1 MAPGIL
7 LAVASFGFFS
17 GMDVLV
23 KLLSARYAVPQ
34 IIFFNCIFSLMPI
47 LVYAA
52 ATGGIIDNVRTRR
65 FGMHL
70 LRSCIG
76 VVGGISAFY
85 AYSRMPLA
93 DAYALAFAAPLFIT
107 ALSVPILKEQVGWRR
122 WSAVG
127 VGFIGVLVML
137 RPGAGVIDIGA
148 FAALGGALCYSIN
161 MLIARG
167 MRGTEKPVSFAFY
180 STIISLGANGVLTAF
195 VWVPPTLPDIGMHAA
210 AGLISG
216 CSVIA
221 LLTAF
226 RLAPAAVVAPF
237 QYTQMLWGVLA
248 GYLIWG
254 VVPDVWLGV
263 GAAIVIAS
271 GLYILYRETVLGRGV
286 AAKTVSPAAGTVR
299 SPQAAE

>member
-1 MAPGIL
+1 M
-7 LAVASFGFFS
+7 
-17 GMDVLV
+17 
-23 KLLSARYAVPQ
+23 
-34 IIFFNCIFSLMPI
+34 
-47 LVYAA
+47 
-52 ATGGIIDNVRTRR
+52 
-65 FGMHL
+65 
-70 LRSCIG
+70 
-76 VVGGISAFY
+76 
-85 AYSRMPLA
+85 
-93 DAYALAFAAPLFIT
+93 
-107 ALSVPILKEQVGWRR
+107 PILKEQVGWRR

-180 STIISLGANGVLTAF
+180 STIISLGANAVLTTF
-195 VWVPPTLPDIGMHAA
+195 VWVPPTWPDIGMHAA